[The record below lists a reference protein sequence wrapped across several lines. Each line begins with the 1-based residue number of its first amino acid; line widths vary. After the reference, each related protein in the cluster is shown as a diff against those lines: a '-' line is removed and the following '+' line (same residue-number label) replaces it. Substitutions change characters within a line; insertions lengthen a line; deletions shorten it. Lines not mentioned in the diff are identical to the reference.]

1 MLIDKNEL
9 LDIIRG
15 NEGLTKWQKEYI
27 PSKNQKTP
35 YYLIAKNDNMYKKD
49 NISVFVEEGTFYDDF
64 YFIRNNTFSFLFAGI
79 VEDKKNNM
87 DLKSGLRPDFNKIY
101 ETLLKSYKKVFPCAW
116 SAKEKKKSYLDLGC
130 PTGIKHW
137 KSQNQPKGPKN
148 IVGRPT

>member
-1 MLIDKNEL
+1 MKGDTGGRNSSLKGWLPTHRHPTHRETH
-9 LDIIRG
+9 II
-15 NEGLTKWQKEYI
+15 LPPALSFQ
-27 PSKNQKTP
+27 
-35 YYLIAKNDNMYKKD
+35 
-49 NISVFVEEGTFYDDF
+49 DF
-64 YFIRNNTFSFLFAGI
+64 KMIFKYFIRKNTFSFLFAGI
-79 VEDKKNNM
+79 VEDKNKNNM

-137 KSQNQPKGPKN
+137 KSQSNQPKGPKN